1 MIRMMEKK
9 LEDIQMKPLG
19 ESAITVQFGTE
30 ISPFINKKVKALAL
44 KLQHESFS
52 GFIEC
57 TPAFASVTVFF
68 DPFIV
73 KQAYGEKEKSSFQI
87 VRAILEQALETLV
100 ENEESAPRIIEIP
113 VCYGGD
119 FGPDL
124 DFVAAHN
131 QLSADEVIHL
141 HASARYPVYMIG
153 FAPGFPYLGGLSEKI
168 NAPRHPSPRTSIPAG
183 SVGIAGSQTGVYPIS
198 TPGGWQLVGRTP
210 MALFRP
216 DRDQP
221 SVLSAG
227 DIVKFVP
234 ITREEYD
241 QYQER
246 WQ

>member
-1 MIRMMEKK
+1 MIQTIKNN
-9 LEDIQMKPLG
+9 LEEIQMKALG
-19 ESAITVQFGTE
+19 ESAITVQFGAE
-30 ISPFINKKVKALAL
+30 ISPSINKKVKALAS

-57 TPAFASVTVFF
+57 TPAFASVTVFY

-73 KQAYGEKEKSSFQI
+73 KQAYGEKAKTSFQI
-87 VRAILEQALETLV
+87 VHAILERMLEVLV
-100 ENEESAPRIIEIP
+100 EEEESKPRIVEIP
-113 VCYGGD
+113 VCYGND

-131 QLSADEVIHL
+131 NLSVDEVIHL
-141 HASARYPVYMIG
+141 HASAEYPVYMIG

-168 NAPRHPSPRTSIPAG
+168 HAPRRPSPRTSIPAG

-198 TPGGWQLVGRTP
+198 TPGGWQLIGRTP

-227 DIVKFVP
+227 DIVKFIP
-234 ITREEYD
+234 ITKEEYD